1 MVKPPHFQQPT
12 AAADSGPEA
21 ITNAL
26 AAADLTQARAFPSGA
41 TRAAAWIYVPVLL
54 YLVYRLMA
62 WTYTL
67 IREDPNACMHVFVVA
82 ALASVAATALA
93 TGSWQRICEVGFSLC
108 AAAAL
113 WIPHE
118 FMMQADSASPMA
130 SSFTA
135 IAQFSAAAV
144 TTFAVVLAATSG
156 VALIVVT
163 ARAIHARLAQPLA
176 RRRDSLIKD

>member
-1 MVKPPHFQQPT
+1 MEVEALFESIEQFPCLGQIFMCLQHCLQDLFQ
-12 AAADSGPEA
+12 GC
-21 ITNAL
+21 
-26 AAADLTQARAFPSGA
+26 
-41 TRAAAWIYVPVLL
+41 LL
-54 YLVYRLMA
+54 YTSVYRLMA